1 MRRRGSPADGRGLWP
16 VVHVEAAAVIQGGW
30 LTKDVREGEK
40 KDKRASREFCEDRM
54 RPEWGMVLRPYGC
67 RVFLRAHEGMCR

>member
-1 MRRRGSPADGRGLWP
+1 
-16 VVHVEAAAVIQGGW
+16 

-40 KDKRASREFCEDRM
+40 KDKRVSREFCEDRM